1 MNTRLVGSV
10 LLAGWMVVA
19 IGGLADKAH
28 GQALKKVPASEVVKQ
43 LRGAKIVSIQDVDK
57 INAIDQEGMR
67 GVWGNSPVNDYDRAY
82 PRQLKESL
90 GLELI
95 IVRSGELLEE
105 MAKVE
110 DTVTGFQVVEGKP

>member
-1 MNTRLVGSV
+1 V